1 MKKQILFLSIA
12 FTLVTAYSANVTEQ
26 MKQQKAVLYFIENKG
41 QVVDQN
47 NNPNSAV
54 KYLFNGDG
62 MNIQLRTGGFSY
74 DVFTKTK
81 QPKKPNAHGKID
93 PPDPKF
99 GDTQIWDTHF
109 HRIDITLVGSN
120 TTCNVLPSEPAPDFL
135 NYYTAG
141 TPEEGVTS
149 VHHYSKVTYE
159 NIYPNI
165 DMEFLA
171 NENSGAKYNFIVR
184 PGGNISAIRLKIDG
198 ATKITLK
205 DGKLLIKT
213 TRGNVEETIPSSYI
227 INEGSNAPVT
237 ARFTRLSENL
247 FGFSVDG
254 DIPAN
259 AALVIDPVPL
269 RLWATYYGGS
279 AEDRV
284 LDATML
290 ETADKIFIC
299 GTTTSATAIAT
310 SGVQQS
316 TLAGGTDAFIVRFNA
331 SGVRQWG
338 TYYGGSGNE
347 EGYACSYAGT
357 GDVALGGTT
366 YSTSNIAS
374 SGAHQTTLGGNKDA
388 FLVKLNGNT
397 GVRIWGTYYGGTWD
411 DYFYDIN
418 CDTYDYLALAGRTG
432 STNNIAT
439 SGTCQPAYGGGNED
453 AFLVCF
459 NSSGSRFWATYYGG
473 TGSDFGYGISCDDN
487 TNYTLAG
494 YTNSTSA
501 IASGGAYQ
509 TTLGGGTDAF
519 LAEFNW
525 NTGLRNWGTYYG
537 GSGNEEGFSCYMTT
551 NNVVLAGTTYSASN
565 IATAGAYQTAIGGN
579 KDAFYAKFTI
589 GGARNYATYYGG
601 TSDDYFY
608 GTYKN
613 YFVGRTGS
621 TNAIASTGSYQPTY
635 GGGNED
641 AFLVKF
647 DDANSRQWG
656 TYYGGSASDFG
667 YGIRF
672 FSSDN
677 EVYMAGYTAS
687 TSGISTTGAHQST
700 FGGGAYD
707 GFLVKFN
714 GCIPADAGTIT
725 GPSPVCQGGS
735 GYVYTVPA
743 IANATGYSWTLPTGG
758 TITAGTN
765 TNTITVSFSASAIS
779 GNVTVNGTNTCGS
792 GTSSTKSVTV
802 SSLPAAAGTITGPAT
817 VCQGGSGYVYSVP
830 TIANATSYTWTLP
843 TGGTI
848 TAGTNT
854 NTITVS
860 FSTSATSGNATVCG
874 TNTCGNGT
882 VSSKSVTVSLLPSTA
897 GTITG
902 PAIVCQG
909 GSGYVYSV
917 PVITNA
923 TSYTWTLPTG
933 GTITGGNNTNTITVS
948 FSTSATTGNVTA
960 CGTNSCGNGTPS
972 SLAVTVNPP
981 PVPTITGPAEVCMN
995 SGYNGYSTESGFSNY
1010 AWTVSPGGTI
1020 VSGQGTASV
1029 LVNWVSSG
1037 SQWIAVAYSNGN
1049 CAAGN
1054 PTQVTVNVTSLPGNA
1069 GTISGSSPVCA
1080 GEQNVPY
1087 SVAPITNATVYIWT
1101 FPAGASVISGSGTSS
1116 VAVNFSTSAVSG
1128 NATVYGNNV
1137 CGSGNASPGFSILVD
1152 PKPATPVITLVGGTL
1167 TSSAATGNQWYVNG
1181 APIPG
1186 ATWQTYI
1193 PAYVGNYTT
1202 IVTVNDCQS
1211 DPSNSIYIAV
1221 VGTGQVLRSYELTV
1235 YPNPNDGHFMV
1246 SFCNPVTKLYLL
1258 ELFNNQGVKVYDQ
1271 QVSAANNSVTID
1283 TGELPA
1289 GLYSLII
1296 RYNSKYELRKIVIA
1310 KP

>member
-1 MKKQILFLSIA
+1 MKKHILFISAVLA
-12 FTLVTAYSANVTEQ
+12 MVNAYCANVTEQ
-26 MKQQKAVLYFIENKG
+26 VKQQKAVLYFIENKG
-41 QVVDQN
+41 QVIDQN
-47 NNPNSAV
+47 NHPNSAV
-54 KYLFNGDG
+54 KYLFNGNG
-62 MNIQLRTGGFSY
+62 MNIQLRAGGFSY

-99 GDTQIWDTHF
+99 GDTQIWDMHF
-109 HRIDITLVGSN
+109 HRVDFTLVGSN
-120 TTCNVLPSEPAPDFL
+120 TACNVLPSEPAPDFL
-135 NYYTAG
+135 NYYTTG
-141 TPEEGVTS
+141 SPEEGVTS
-149 VHHYSKVTYE
+149 VHHYSKVTYK

-171 NENSGAKYNFIVR
+171 SENTGVKYNFIVR
-184 PGGNISAIRLKIDG
+184 PGGNFSSIRLKIEG
-198 ATKITLK
+198 ASKITLK

-213 TRGNVEETIPSSYI
+213 TRGNVEETIPSSYV
-227 INEGSNAPVT
+227 INEGSNAPV
-237 ARFTRLSENL
+237 AVKFVRIGENL

-254 DIPAN
+254 DIPEN

-269 RLWATYYGGS
+269 RIWATYYGGS
-279 AEDRV
+279 GEDRV
-284 LDATML
+284 LDESMFN
-290 ETADKIFIC
+290 ADRIFIS
-299 GTTTSATAIAT
+299 GTTTSTNAIAT
-310 SGVQQS
+310 SGVHQS
-316 TLAGGTDAFIVRFNA
+316 TLAGGSDAFIARINS
-331 SGVRQWG
+331 SGVRQWA

-347 EGYACSYAGT
+347 EGYACSST
-357 GDVALGGTT
+357 NLDDVVLAGTT
-366 YSTSNIAS
+366 YSTSNIS
-374 SGAHQTTLGGNKDA
+374 TTGCHQPTLGGNKDA
-388 FLVKLNGNT
+388 FATRINGIT
-397 GVRIWGTYYGGTWD
+397 GVRVWGTYYGGNWD
-411 DYFYDIN
+411 DYFYDVC
-418 CDTYDYLALAGRTG
+418 CDSDGYLYFAGRTG
-432 STNNIAT
+432 STNAIAT
-439 SGTCQPAYGGGNED
+439 ANTQQTTYGGGNED
-453 AFLVCF
+453 AFFVCLHIS
-459 NSSGSRFWATYYGG
+459 NGARWWGTYYGG
-473 TGSDFGYGISCDDN
+473 TASDFGYGVYQVGA
-487 TNYTLAG
+487 TLVLAG
-494 YTNSTSA
+494 YTNSSNA
-501 IASGGAYQ
+501 IASSGSYQ
-509 TTLGGGTDAF
+509 STLGGGYDAF
-519 LAEFNW
+519 LLMFDRDFG
-525 NTGLRNWGTYYG
+525 TRIWGTYYG
-537 GSGNEEGFSCYMTT
+537 GSGNEEGFASYGDGSYLFL
-551 NNVVLAGTTYSASN
+551 VGTTYSTSN
-565 IATAGAYQTAIGGN
+565 IATPGAHQTAIGGN
-579 KDAFYAKFTI
+579 KDAFFAKFTVA
-589 GGARNYATYYGG
+589 GARNYATYYGG
-601 TSDDYFY
+601 TWDDYFY

-621 TNAIASTGSYQPTY
+621 QSAIATTGSHQPTY

-641 AFLVKF
+641 GFLVKF
-647 DDANSRQWG
+647 DDAGVRQWG

-687 TSGISTTGAHQST
+687 TSGISTTGSHQPT
-700 FGGGAYD
+700 YGGGAYD

-735 GYVYTVPA
+735 GYVYTVPS
-743 IANATGYSWTLPTGG
+743 ITNATGYTWTLPTGG

-765 TNTITVSFSASAIS
+765 TNSITVSFSASAIS

-792 GTSSTKSVTV
+792 GTSSSKSVTV
-802 SSLPAAAGTITGPAT
+802 SSPPAAAGTITGPAT

-830 TIANATSYTWTLP
+830 TIANATSYTWALP

-860 FSTSATSGNATVCG
+860 FSTSATSGNVTVCG

-882 VSSKSVTVSLLPSTA
+882 VSSKSVTVSLLPSVA

-902 PAIVCQG
+902 PANVCQG

-972 SLAVTVNPP
+972 SLAVTVLPP

-995 SGYNGYSTESGFSNY
+995 SGYIGYSTESGFSNY

-1020 VSGQGTASV
+1020 VSGQGTANV
-1029 LVNWVSSG
+1029 QVNWVSPG

-1069 GTISGSSPVCA
+1069 GPISGSSPVCA

-1087 SVAPITNATVYIWT
+1087 SVAPVTNATVYIWT

-1116 VAVNFSTSAVSG
+1116 VAVDFSTSAVSG
-1128 NATVYGNNV
+1128 NATVYGNNA

-1152 PKPATPVITLVGGTL
+1152 PKPTTPVITLIGGSL

-1181 APIPG
+1181 ALIPG

-1193 PAYVGNYTT
+1193 PAYVGYYTT

-1221 VGTGQVLRSYELTV
+1221 VGTGDLQRSNELVV

-1246 SFCNPVTKLYLL
+1246 SFGNPVTKLYVL

-1271 QVSAANNSVTID
+1271 QVSTGKNPVTTID
-1283 TGELPA
+1283 PGELPA
-1289 GLYSLII
+1289 GLYSLVI
-1296 RYNSKYELRKIVIA
+1296 RYDSKYELRKIVIV